1 MYEFICLALGYERAL
16 WQRKQPHLCA
26 GWQQGICVRGWGV
39 GMGLET
45 ALTWDALLP
54 SWKVISM
61 HGLHVLDYSGDGISS
76 NNAFILYVIYNIWD
90 PSLGVNLI

>member
-1 MYEFICLALGYERAL
+1 M
-16 WQRKQPHLCA
+16 
-26 GWQQGICVRGWGV
+26 

-61 HGLHVLDYSGDGISS
+61 HGLHVLDCSGDGISS